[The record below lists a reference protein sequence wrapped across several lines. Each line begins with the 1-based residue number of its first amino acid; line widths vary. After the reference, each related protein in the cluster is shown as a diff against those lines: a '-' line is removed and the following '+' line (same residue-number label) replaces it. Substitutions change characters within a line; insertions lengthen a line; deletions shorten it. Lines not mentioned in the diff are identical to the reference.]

1 MIAVQQDDFDVAGLY
16 AKMVDANNTNGAIVT
31 FVGLVRDFAEDDDV
45 FGLYLEHYPGMTER
59 VLNEISDEAKQRW
72 ALGEVIII
80 HRIGD
85 LAAGDQ
91 IVFVGV
97 ASPHRKDAF
106 EASQFIMDILKT
118 KAPFW
123 KKEKL
128 RSENRWVSAK
138 PSDEHQGKR
147 WIEKS

>member
-1 MIAVQQDDFDVAGLY
+1 MIAVQQDDFDVAALY
-16 AKMVDANNTNGAIVT
+16 ASMVDSNNTNGAIVT
-31 FVGLVRDFAEDDDV
+31 FVGLVRDFAPDGDV

-59 VLNEISDEAKQRW
+59 VLNEIADEAKQRW
-72 ALGEVIII
+72 SIGDVVII

-128 RSENRWVSAK
+128 RSKNRWVSTKA
-138 PSDEHQGKR
+138 SDEQQGKR
-147 WIEKS
+147 WIEKT

>member
-1 MIAVQQDDFDVAGLY
+1 MIAVQQEDFDVAALY
-16 AKMVDANNTNGAIVT
+16 ADMISGNNSNGAVVT
-31 FVGLVRDFAEDDDV
+31 FVGLVRDFAPDGDV

-59 VLNEISDEAKQRW
+59 VLTDIADEAKQRW
-72 ALGEVIII
+72 SLGEVTIL
-80 HRIGD
+80 HRIGE
-85 LAAGDQ
+85 LGAGDQ

-128 RSENRWVSAK
+128 RSESRWVNAK
-138 PSDEHQGKR
+138 ASDQAQGER
-147 WIEKS
+147 WLIK

>member
-1 MIAVQQDDFDVAGLY
+1 MISVQTEDFDVAALY
-16 AKMVDANNTNGAIVT
+16 ADMVRENNSNGAVVT
-31 FVGLVRDFAEDDDV
+31 FVGLVRDFAPDGDV

-59 VLNEISDEAKQRW
+59 VLTEIAEEAKQRW
-72 ALGEVIII
+72 SLGEVMIL

-85 LAAGDQ
+85 LSAGDQ

-123 KKEKL
+123 KKERL
-128 RSENRWVSAK
+128 HSESRWVEAK
-138 PSDEHQGKR
+138 TSDETESKR
-147 WIEKS
+147 WSKT